1 MLNLV
6 LGRDWTANRDAILS
20 RIACDVHSRKGNRI
34 LMVPELISHETERR
48 LCMVAGDTSSR
59 YAEVLSFTRLARR
72 VADSMGSA
80 AVECLDN
87 GGRVVAMAAAA
98 RQLSSRLKA
107 YAAVETKPEFLVGLI
122 DGIDEFKRCCITS
135 QDLQSAAMST
145 EGSLAQK
152 LEELS
157 LLMEAYDGLCSRGK
171 RDPRDQMTWLLEQL
185 EEGSFGEEHVFYIDG
200 FPDFTR
206 QNLAII
212 EHLIKVSPSVT
223 VSLNC
228 DCVDSPLLA
237 FEKAGTTARQILQ
250 CARRAGVEVHIEV
263 IPEKQDTLAL
273 VRSRLFQGSISAG
286 SGKTVLTALRGES
299 AYLECMDA
307 AEHVMDLVAAGYR
320 YRDIT
325 LVCTDMAVYEPLVD
339 LIFHRFHIPVYRS
352 GKEEILQKSV
362 ISTVLTAL
370 DAALSG
376 FEQRE
381 VLRYLRSALS
391 VLDLDIC
398 DLVENYCVVWGIR
411 GQKWTVNW
419 ENHPDG
425 LSGVWDETSRQL
437 LAVLNEARYLAIT
450 PLQNL
455 QKGFRDAV
463 DLRGQVRALY
473 AFLEDIRLEQ
483 RLSQLAQEMDDA
495 GDNRSAQ
502 ILNQLWEILL
512 SALEQMHDVLGETRW
527 DAEHFSRL
535 FRLLLSQYDVGTIP
549 PVLDAVQMGPV
560 TAMRCHQQK
569 HLIVLGAEEGK
580 LPGYTG
586 SAGVLTDQERVALRE
601 MGVPLTGGAMEG
613 IQAEFAEIYGMFC
626 GAEETIRV
634 SCSGDQPSFVFR
646 RLAELAGREQQI
658 PRGSGFARAD
668 AFEAGAYLAQWNA
681 EKEAYALQTLD
692 AYRETCRRR
701 EFTLG
706 TITAENVRRLYGS
719 TLNLSASQIDRQAEC
734 RLSYFLKYGLRAK
747 ERKEATVDPAEF
759 GTYVHAV
766 LENTARCIREL
777 GGFHKVS
784 LEETLDIAHRYSDE
798 YAAQRFSQLDSER
811 MTYLFRRNLRELDMV
826 VRELWQEL
834 KDAQFEPSG
843 FEVNF
848 GSADGLPPIAIPN
861 SSMNAVLRGFI
872 DRVDTWSFGGN
883 TYYRVVDYK
892 TGRKDF
898 DYCDV
903 FNGVGLQMLLYL
915 FALRD
920 SGDESLGDRPVPAGV
935 QYFPARAPYITA
947 EGRLSEEEAE
957 KERKSLW
964 KRRGLL
970 LQDEMVLQA
979 MEPGE
984 TPQRMCYTVR
994 KDGSLSGDLA
1004 DREQLKLLETYIFQ
1018 YLGRMV
1024 EDIASGNVEPNP
1036 YTRGSSHN
1044 ACAFCPYG
1052 AVCHEAQVEGRRNYQ
1067 AMKPQRFWEEVE
1079 KEMKHHGR

>member
-1 MLNLV
+1 MLHLL
-6 LGRDWTANRDAILS
+6 LGRDWTANRDEVFR
-20 RIACDVHSRKGNRI
+20 RIAGDVHNRKGNRI
-34 LMVPELISHETERR
+34 LIVPELISHETERR
-48 LCMVAGDTSSR
+48 LCMVAGDTASR

-80 AVECLDN
+80 AIECLDS

-107 YAAVETKPEFLVGLI
+107 YAAVETKPEFLTGLI

-135 QDLQSAAMST
+135 QDLQNAASAT

-157 LLMEAYDGLCSRGK
+157 LLMEAYEGLCSRGK

-185 EEGSFGEEHVFYIDG
+185 EEGTFGEEHVFYIDG

-206 QNLAII
+206 QNLAVI
-212 EHLIKVSPSVT
+212 EHLIRVSPSVT

-228 DCVDSPLLA
+228 DKADSPLLA
-237 FEKAGTTARQILQ
+237 FEKAGGTARELLQ
-250 CARRAGVEVHIEV
+250 CARRAGVEVRIEGIQERKDPLSV
-263 IPEKQDTLAL
+263 
-273 VRSRLFQGSISAG
+273 VRSGLFQGSFSPG
-286 SGKTVLTALRGES
+286 SCKPVLTALQGGS
-299 AYLECMDA
+299 AYEECRDA
-307 AEHVMDLVAAGYR
+307 AEYVMDLVSGGCR
-320 YRDIT
+320 YRDIAM
-325 LVCTDMAVYEPLVD
+325 VCTDMAVYQPLVD

-352 GKEEILQKSV
+352 GTEEVLHKSV
-362 ISTVLTAL
+362 VSTVLTAL

-376 FEQRE
+376 FDQRDT
-381 VLRYLRSALS
+381 LRYLRSPLS
-391 VLDLDIC
+391 VLSPDVC
-398 DLVENYCVVWGIR
+398 DLVENYAVIWGIR
-411 GQKWTVNW
+411 GQKWTENW
-419 ENHPDG
+419 EYHPDG
-425 LSGVWDETSRQL
+425 LSGEWDEASRSL
-437 LAVLNEARYLAIT
+437 LDALNEARYLAIM
-450 PLQNL
+450 PLANL
-455 QKGFRDAV
+455 QKGFRDAT
-463 DLRGQVRALY
+463 DLQGQILALY
-473 AFLEDIRLEQ
+473 TFLEEIRLEQ
-483 RLSQLAQEMDDA
+483 RLSRMAEEMDAA

-512 SALEQMHDVLGETRW
+512 SSMEQMYDVLGQTHWE
-527 DAEHFSRL
+527 AEHFSRL

-560 TAMRCHQQK
+560 SAMRCHQQK

-586 SAGVLTDQERVALRE
+586 SVGVLTDQERVTLRE

-626 GAEETIRV
+626 GAEETIRI
-634 SCSGDQPSFVFR
+634 SCSGEQPSFVFR
-646 RLAELAGREQQI
+646 RLAEMAGGTCEIRK
-658 PRGSGFARAD
+658 GTGFARAD
-668 AFEAGAYLAQWNA
+668 DFEAGAYLARWEA
-681 EKEAYALQTLD
+681 EDAARALQVLE

-701 EFTLG
+701 DFSLG
-706 TITAENVRRLYGS
+706 RIGAENIRKLYGN

-734 RLSYFLKYGLRAK
+734 RFSYFLKYGMRAK
-747 ERKEATVDPAEF
+747 ERKEAAVDPAEF

-766 LENTARCIREL
+766 LENTARCIRDM
-777 GGFHKVS
+777 GGFHAVS
-784 LEETLDIAHRYSDE
+784 LEETLEIAHRYSDE
-798 YAAQRFSQLDSER
+798 YAAQRFSQLDSQR

-826 VRELWQEL
+826 VQELWMEL
-834 KDAQFEPSG
+834 KDALFEPAG

-848 GSADGLPPIAIPN
+848 GGTDGLPPIPIPN
-861 SSMNAVLRGFI
+861 GSMNAVLRGFI
-872 DRVDTWSFGGN
+872 DRVDTWTYFGN

-920 SGDESLGDRPVPAGV
+920 SGDASLGDRPIPAGV
-935 QYFPARAPYITA
+935 QYFPARAPYIPA
-947 EGRLSEEEAE
+947 EGPLTEENAQ
-957 KERKSLW
+957 KERKSIW

-970 LQDEMVLQA
+970 LQDETVLQA

-984 TPQRMCYTVR
+984 SPQRMCYTVK

-1004 DREQLKLLETYIFQ
+1004 DRDQLKLLEAYIFR
-1018 YLGRMV
+1018 YLGSMV

-1052 AVCHEAQVEGRRNYQ
+1052 SVCHESQVEGRRNYQ

-1079 KEMKHHGR
+1079 KEVKRHGR